1 MQIRIITLLFGWLA
15 ALSVVAQSVDYST
28 PRPRVDDVN
37 DRDVVINRIDLT
49 AQYTIIY
56 MRFRDNQDE
65 APAPSRRM
73 RIPGIPYPIPG
84 RVEPTPHTIHFVPTA
99 RLYANGGARSF
110 KFIRADNIP
119 TTKRRD
125 VRPGEQVDFVA
136 YFERLDPGIEA
147 FDLFECADRGRSDI
161 TCFNFWGVHVI
172 NPLKKQPSARQ
183 FLPITPPV
191 KPRPAPTP
199 TPKSTPDPA
208 YTTPLPAETLAIKGN
223 VRDAKTGK
231 PVPATLTYRLLS
243 GAESGGGDAA
253 DSVRAQAGD
262 GAYRIPGVAL
272 TVWDVTVSARGYF
285 GKRDTITIARAEK
298 TVDFDLVPIVV
309 GAKITL
315 KNIYFAQSKYDLQA
329 ESYPELDRLVMVMR
343 QNPTM
348 TIKLEG
354 HTDIIGDFDANLEL
368 SRSRVQAVK
377 RYLMG
382 KSIAQSRVEA
392 VGYGHSRPIN
402 STPGKPHP
410 ENRRVELVI
419 TKV

>member
-1 MQIRIITLLFGWLA
+1 MQTRIITLLFGWFVT
-15 ALSVVAQSVDYST
+15 LSAVAQSTDYST

-37 DRDVVINRIDLT
+37 DPDVVINRIDLT
-49 AQYTIIY
+49 TQYTIIY
-56 MRFRDNQDE
+56 MRFRDNQDDQ
-65 APAPSRRM
+65 PAPSRRL
-73 RIPGIPYPIPG
+73 RIPGIPYPIPD

-110 KFIRADNIP
+110 KFIKADNIP

-136 YFERLDPGIEA
+136 YFERLDPGIEV
-147 FDLFECADRGRSDI
+147 FDLFECSDRSQPGT
-161 TCFNFWGVHVI
+161 TCFNFWGVHVV
-172 NPLKKQPSARQ
+172 NPLKKQPSSRP
-183 FLPITPPV
+183 LPPTAPA

-199 TPKSTPDPA
+199 PPKPTPDPT
-208 YTTPLPAETLAIKGN
+208 YTTPLPADILAIKGT
-223 VRDAKTGK
+223 VLDAKTKK
-231 PVPATLTYRLLS
+231 PIPATLTYRLLS
-243 GAESGGGDAA
+243 GPESGGGDAAA

-262 GAYRIPGVAL
+262 GSYRIPTAAL

-285 GKRDTITIARAEK
+285 GKRDTISISSAEK
-298 TVDFDLVPIVV
+298 TVNFDLMPIVV

-315 KNIYFAQSKYDLQA
+315 RNIYFAQSKYDLQA
-329 ESYPELDRLVMVMR
+329 ESYPELDRLVTVMR

-368 SRSRVQAVK
+368 SRNRVQAAK
-377 RYLMG
+377 RYLLSKG
-382 KSIAQSRVEA
+382 ITQNRVEA

-410 ENRRVELVI
+410 ENRRVEMVI